1 MIQSFL
7 FDLIHFTTYNTV
19 KEFPAEWNGLVAH
32 DIFLQTQYFAA
43 LESVTPNNI
52 SWFYVG
58 VFSDEEL
65 VGVAVIQRVDLY
77 LEDIFRNYK
86 DSCYRQKFKH
96 FVSKFLKGNMLVVG
110 NLMHTGQHGIYFE
123 PNLISQSKYLETVYE
138 ALETLKQTIKIKH
151 RKRIRII
158 MFKDFFTE
166 DLIHQESQF
175 FQSKKFHK
183 ISVQPNMILNV
194 QPHWANLDDYLA
206 EINTKYRQRYKVARK
221 KAVRILKKELTLQD
235 IEQQSNRLYELYK
248 TVSDNAKINTFI
260 LPKGHFCALKC
271 ELKTNFK
278 VFGYYLDD
286 ILIGFY
292 TLILN
297 GNILETYFLGYDKIH
312 QYQNQLYLNMLYDM
326 LEFAIQNKF
335 ASIVYARTAMEIK
348 SSIGAKP
355 KKMYVYLKHTNPFM
369 NASLQGIFQFMN
381 PSQDWE
387 QRHPFKS

>member
-1 MIQSFL
+1 M
-7 FDLIHFTTYNTV
+7 IHFTIYNTV

-43 LESVTPNNI
+43 LESITPNNI

-58 VFSDEEL
+58 VLSDEQL

-166 DLIHQESQF
+166 DSIHEESQF
-175 FQSKKFHK
+175 FQSKEFHK

-221 KAVRILKKELTLQD
+221 KAVRILKEELTLQD

-248 TVSDNAKINTFI
+248 TVSDNAKINTFK
-260 LPKGHFCALKC
+260 LPKGHFCALKR
-271 ELKTNFK
+271 ELNTNFK

-286 ILIGFY
+286 TLIGFY

-297 GNILETYFLGYDKIH
+297 GNILETYFLGYDEIH

-355 KKMYVYLKHTNPFM
+355 KRMYVYLKHTNSFM
-369 NASLQGIFQFMN
+369 NASLQGIFQLMN